1 MLSSL
6 TVVERMKMSKENS
19 CFNQLKHDVIN
30 KKTLFGCWA
39 ALGSPIT
46 TEVLGLAGFDWLLL
60 DGEHACNDVLTFIP
74 QLMTLKDSISAPVVR
89 PASNDV
95 VLIKRLLDI
104 GFYNFLVPMVE
115 TKEEAIKAVK
125 ATRYPPEGIR
135 GVSVAHRSNKFGTVT
150 DYFEKINQNI
160 CVMVQI
166 ESQLGV
172 QNVDQ
177 IAAVDGVDL
186 LFVGPSDLSAALNHF
201 GQPNHPEVQKVIQ
214 HIFDV
219 AKAHNKA
226 AGILAPV
233 EADARRYLE
242 MGATFVGVGSDL
254 GLFRG
259 ATQALADKY
268 LK

>member
-1 MLSSL
+1 M
-6 TVVERMKMSKENS
+6 TSKTCHNT
-19 CFNQLKHDVIN
+19 LKESVLN
-30 KKTLFGCWA
+30 RETLIGCWA

-60 DGEHACNDVLTFIP
+60 DGEHATNDVLTFVP
-74 QLMTLKDSISAPVVR
+74 QLMALKNSKSAPVVR
-89 PASNDV
+89 PAWNDQ

-104 GFYNFLVPMVE
+104 GFYNFLIPYVE
-115 TKEEAIKAVK
+115 TAEQAANAVK
-125 ATRYPPEGIR
+125 FTRYPPEGVR
-135 GVSVAHRSNKFGTVT
+135 GVSVSHRSNMFGTIT
-150 DYFEKINQNI
+150 DYFQKINQNI

-166 ESQLGV
+166 ETQ
-172 QNVDQ
+172 QAIDNVEA

-186 LFVGPSDLSAALNHF
+186 LFVGPSDLSAAMGHF
-201 GQPNHPEVQKVIQ
+201 GNPSHPDVQKAIQ
-214 HIFDV
+214 TVFDV
-219 AKAHNKA
+219 AKAHNKG

-254 GLFRG
+254 GVFRSS
-259 ATQALADKY
+259 TQALADKF

>member
-1 MLSSL
+1 
-6 TVVERMKMSKENS
+6 MSKENS
-19 CFNQLKHDVIN
+19 CFNQLKQDVIN
-30 KKTLFGCWA
+30 RKTLFGCWT
-39 ALGSPIT
+39 ALASPIT

-74 QLMTLKDSISAPVVR
+74 QLMTLKDSVSAPVVR
-89 PASNDV
+89 PAGNDV

-104 GFYNFLVPMVE
+104 GFYNFLIPMVE
-115 TKEEAIKAVK
+115 TKEQAIQAVR
-125 ATRYPPEGIR
+125 ATRYPPDGIR
-135 GVSVAHRSNKFGTVT
+135 GVSVAHRSNKFGTVA

-172 QNVDQ
+172 QNVEE

-186 LFVGPSDLSAALNHF
+186 LFVGPGDLSAALNHF
-201 GQPNHPEVQKVIQ
+201 GQPNHPEVQAVIQ

-219 AKAHNKA
+219 AKAHNKS

-259 ATQALADKY
+259 ASQALADKF